1 MFNVLKLILMCLL
14 QRIKNN
20 YYMKFEFSNCQ
31 DQCGVHPR
39 TCIGATLIQIYS
51 PANIKTCKSWD

>member
-1 MFNVLKLILMCLL
+1 
-14 QRIKNN
+14 
-20 YYMKFEFSNCQ
+20 MKFEFLNCQ

-39 TCIGATLIQIYS
+39 TRIGATLIQIYS